1 MVTVRK
7 GSKKKSGKMP
17 SGGKCMW
24 WESGRRFMLPV
35 EANLRGINVVYVLMS
50 IIASDLNSQ
59 IDINDVWSKS

>member
-7 GSKKKSGKMP
+7 GSKKKSGKMT

-35 EANLRGINVVYVLMS
+35 EANLGINVVYVRMS
-50 IIASDLNSQ
+50 IIASRFE
-59 IDINDVWSKS
+59 

>member
-7 GSKKKSGKMP
+7 GSKKKSGKMT

-35 EANLRGINVVYVLMS
+35 EANLRGIKCFLMFLCLS
-50 IIASDLNSQ
+50 LPLI
-59 IDINDVWSKS
+59 

>member
-7 GSKKKSGKMP
+7 GSKKKSGKMT

-35 EANLRGINVVYVLMS
+35 EANLRGICLMFLCLS
-50 IIASDLNSQ
+50 LPLI
-59 IDINDVWSKS
+59 